1 MLDGSESASVS
12 EHRPSPAAVPP
23 ASLAGRYCHFIARKA
38 RLVLLI
44 AAAIFL
50 GAVALASRLEL
61 RTSFSELLPS
71 NDPGVVVLERT
82 QKRIG
87 DMSLLLVGIRSPDR
101 AANLRYA
108 EALTARL
115 RALPPNVIALATY
128 HVRDLRDFFKANQWL
143 YLSEEDLTTI
153 RDRLRKEVAR
163 RKNPLLADLG
173 LDEDEPVDELKKRLT
188 TKETLD
194 SRFPDGVFSNA
205 DGTYVWIAAMPPG
218 GLFGERAGES
228 LHFAALD
235 LIANDDPRGYHPE
248 MAAHVAGPVATLIAN
263 RRAIESDIVW
273 VTAICVGVV
282 ALSILLFFRRW
293 RTVPLIGIPAV
304 MGTVMAFA
312 VARLAFGYVNSS
324 TAFLGSIILGN
335 GINYAIILMS
345 RYQEQRAGGE
355 APIEALASAI
365 SGVVRATGVAAI
377 CASAAYASLILTSFR
392 GFYQF
397 GVMGAVGVLF
407 CWLATFGLLP
417 ALIAVIDRHAPG
429 ERARRAPLYLT
440 HLAHVVARQAP
451 AFLVGSAALTA
462 AAALGTL
469 HFTAAP
475 FEYDFR
481 RLNARLPTTE
491 QAQQFEAS
499 QSALF
504 GRWPQPNVV
513 LADDVGDVEAI
524 RRAIFRQDRAAPG
537 GPVIDRVVTINEV
550 LPGEP
555 EVQAR
560 KLALIA
566 DIRRLKND
574 RALELLGAEDRKR
587 LDEIDPPADLRVLK
601 PQDLPALAR
610 RPFTEVDGTIGR
622 VILVYPVHEGIS
634 IWNGLDLLRIAR
646 VLQRIEVPE
655 LGKTVET
662 SGSAVVFAA
671 MIRSILQDGPKATVA
686 SLVAVVALIL
696 VVMRPLGAAL
706 LAIVTLLLGV
716 LWMVGGAGFA
726 EVKITFLNFIALPI
740 TFGIGAEYAINVVS
754 RHRESGNMERAVM
767 STGSAVALCSWT
779 TIVGYGSLLAARNRA
794 LQGFGAMA
802 ILGEVA
808 CLLTAIVALPSLVLF
823 LRRRPRRRATPAD
836 PKA

>member
-1 MLDGSESASVS
+1 LSVDS
-12 EHRPSPAAVPP
+12 PSPPAVQPVT
-23 ASLAGRYCHFIARKA
+23 LAGRYCRLIARRA

-44 AAAIFL
+44 TAAIFAA
-50 GAVALASRLEL
+50 AVALASRLEL

-71 NDPGVVVLERT
+71 NDPGVVTLEQT

-108 EALTARL
+108 EVITEHL
-115 RALPPNVIALATY
+115 RKLPPNVIALATY
-128 HVRDLRDFFKANQWL
+128 HLRDLRDFLKANQWL
-143 YLSEEDLTTI
+143 YLGEEDLTTI

-163 RKNPLLADLG
+163 RKNPLMVDLG
-173 LDEDEPVDELKKRLT
+173 LDEDEPVDALKQRLT
-188 TKETLD
+188 GKDPLE

-205 DGTYVWIAAMPPG
+205 DGTYLWIAALPPG
-218 GLFGERAGES
+218 GMFGERAGES
-228 LHFAALD
+228 LHFAAVD
-235 LIANDDPRGYHPE
+235 LIRNNDPRGYHPE

-263 RRAIESDIVW
+263 RKAIESDIVW

-293 RTVPLIGIPAV
+293 RTVPLIGLPAV

-312 VARLAFGYVNSS
+312 VAKLAFGYVNSS

-335 GINYAIILMS
+335 GINYGIILMS

-355 APIEALASAI
+355 APPEAMASAI
-365 SGVVRATGVAAI
+365 DGVVRATAVAAI

-407 CWLATFGLLP
+407 CWLATFVMLP
-417 ALIAVIDRHAPG
+417 ALIAVVDRHAPG
-429 ERARRAPLYLT
+429 ERARRAPLSLI
-440 HLAHVVARQAP
+440 HLARLITRQAP
-451 AFLVGSAALTA
+451 VFLIVSVAVTVL
-462 AAALGTL
+462 AALGTL

-481 RLNARLPTTE
+481 RLNARLKVSE
-491 QAQQFEAS
+491 QAQQFEIS

-504 GRWPQPNVV
+504 GRWPQPNIV
-513 LADDVGDVEAI
+513 LADDIREVEAI
-524 RRAIFRQDRAAPG
+524 RTAIFRQDAAEPG
-537 GPVIDRVVTINEV
+537 SDVIGQVITIYRV
-550 LPGEP
+550 LPGTP
-555 EVQAR
+555 EEQAR
-560 KLALIA
+560 KLALIN

-574 RALELLGAEDRKR
+574 KALELLNEEDRKR
-587 LDEIDPPADLRVLK
+587 LDEINPPADLRVLT
-601 PQDLPALAR
+601 PQDLPPLAR

-622 VILVYPVHEGIS
+622 VILVYAVHEGIS

-655 LGKTVET
+655 FNKTVET

-671 MIRSILQDGPKATVA
+671 MIRSILQDGPTATVA

-706 LAIVTLLLGV
+706 LAIVTMLLGV
-716 LWMVGGAGFA
+716 VWMVGGAGFA

-754 RHRESGNMERAVM
+754 RHRESGNMEQAVM

-794 LQGFGAMA
+794 LQGFGALA

-808 CLLTAIVALPSLVLF
+808 CLLTAIVALPSLVLW
-823 LRRRPRRRATPAD
+823 LRRRHRRRASPVE
-836 PKA
+836 PQR